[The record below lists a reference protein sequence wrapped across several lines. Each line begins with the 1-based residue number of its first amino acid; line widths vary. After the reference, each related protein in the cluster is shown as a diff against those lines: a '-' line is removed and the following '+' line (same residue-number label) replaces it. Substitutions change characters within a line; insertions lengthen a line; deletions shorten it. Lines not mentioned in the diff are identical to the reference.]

1 MLRKLHYNASNLHP
15 SDSVGVFNASSCK
28 YDHKFFFLK
37 GIFESHGQNKYITL
51 LVFSAVFL
59 AMIPLAG
66 SVKGVKSSWNGVRS
80 VINTSGPEL
89 SHEL

>member
-1 MLRKLHYNASNLHP
+1 MLPTYTWVIQLGFLMHLPASMIT
-15 SDSVGVFNASSCK
+15 S
-28 YDHKFFFLK
+28 FFLK

-51 LVFSAVFL
+51 LVFFAVLL